1 MDLPDIGFVTQ
12 ARGYLANVRMQD
24 WGGYV
29 GMAILGYLQGVGAVT
44 LSSGHLN
51 FIVYLVTVACYL
63 GFSFS
68 VNNCFDHEGDRLGA
82 KVSLNPVASGRISMG
97 GGVVFSILLALVGL
111 TVTSLWFGGGA
122 LTIYAIML
130 LLSGAYSAPPFRLKA
145 VPVLDMASHGL
156 FFGSLIVLY
165 GVIVTRGFNAFT
177 LPILLSVFNLSLIL
191 ELRNQLDDI
200 EEDTATSVVTT
211 AVRIGYPRAH
221 SLFYGLLALHMGIL
235 VYILNLL
242 GNTALT
248 AGAVVF
254 FVGAAAYFFMKPDRG
269 RFLLLM
275 ERITP
280 LVYTVFMLSL
290 LL

>member
-1 MDLPDIGFVTQ
+1 MDLPDIGLVTQ
-12 ARGYLANVRMQD
+12 ARGYIANVRMQD

-29 GMAILGYLQGVGAVT
+29 GMAILGYLQGVGLLT
-44 LSSGHLN
+44 LLPGHMN
-51 FIVYLVTVACYL
+51 FIVFLVTVACYL

-68 VNNCFDHEGDRLGA
+68 VNNCFDHEGDKLGA

-97 GGVVFSILLALVGL
+97 GGVIFSILLALAGL
-111 TVTSLWFGGGA
+111 AVTSLWFGGTA
-122 LTIYAIML
+122 FTIYAIML
-130 LLSGAYSAPPFRLKA
+130 LLSGMYSVPPFRLKA

-165 GVIVTRGFNAFT
+165 GVIVSRGFNAFT
-177 LPILLSVFNLSLIL
+177 LPLLLSVYNLSLIL

-211 AVRIGYPRAH
+211 VVKMGYRRAH
-221 SLFYGLLALHMGIL
+221 NLFYGLLAMHMVIL
-235 VYILNLL
+235 VNILNLL

-254 FVGAAAYFFMKPDRG
+254 FVGVAAYFFKKPDRG

-280 LVYTVFMLSL
+280 LVYGLFVLSL
-290 LL
+290 LI